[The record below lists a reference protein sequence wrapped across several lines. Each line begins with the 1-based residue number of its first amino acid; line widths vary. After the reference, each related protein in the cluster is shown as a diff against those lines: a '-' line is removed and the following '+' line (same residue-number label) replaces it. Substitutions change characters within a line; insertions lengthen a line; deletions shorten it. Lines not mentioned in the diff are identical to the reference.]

1 MSPLD
6 FTILERLAVCRQ
18 GWFRTTHAV
27 KFVMHHLMRHFKDP
41 KVMGFRT
48 GARSLEN
55 VARLHDKML
64 RGMMETPY
72 DIDWH
77 HCGSV
82 EQWEEG
88 PGELHSGSR
97 GERNVPTGAEE
108 RCRAG

>member
-27 KFVMHHLMRHFKDP
+27 KFVMHHLMRHFKDS

-55 VARLHDKML
+55 VACLHDKML

-82 EQWEEG
+82 ELRFRGTVGRG
-88 PGELHSGSR
+88 PW
-97 GERNVPTGAEE
+97 
-108 RCRAG
+108 